1 VGYADVSFWL
11 ETCGDDLSPRPALTR
26 DHQVDTVVVG
36 AGFTGLWTAH
46 FLSQLDPGRRVAV
59 VERDIAGFGASGRN
73 GGWASAFFPIGP
85 SVIARRFGK
94 DAPRRVTD
102 VLARSVGDLGDELS
116 ELSIDAHFH
125 RGGEL
130 SLATSPAQL
139 AGLSDEIEEAER
151 YGLKDRYRLLD
162 RDTAQAR
169 FSSPLVLG
177 ALFDPDCAVLNP
189 ARLVRGL
196 ARRLTERG
204 VELFERTA
212 VTGIENGAVTAN
224 GHRLTAGQVVL
235 ATEAYTSQLPGLHRT
250 VLPVYSLIALTERL
264 GDERWSQ
271 VGWRDREAVT
281 DGRHILIYLQ
291 RTADGRVLFGG
302 RGAPYHLGSKISADF
317 DRHEPTFGH
326 LHREFERLF
335 PYWKGVRFTHHW
347 GGPVAISRDWVPSI
361 GVKETLAWS
370 RGYAGDGVTF
380 SFLAGRT
387 LADLLVGSVG
397 ERTEMPWVNHQSR
410 LWPIEP
416 LRLIG
421 SRIVYW
427 SFRRQD
433 VREEKT
439 GRRRASL
446 TLGGVLSGRNR

>member
-1 VGYADVSFWL
+1 MGYEQVSFWL
-11 ETCGDDLSPRPALTR
+11 ETCGDDLTPRPALTR
-26 DHQVDTVVVG
+26 DHHVDTVVVG

-46 FLSQLDPGRRVAV
+46 FLTRLDPGRRVAV

-73 GGWASAFFPIGP
+73 GGWASAFFPIGS
-85 SVIARRFGK
+85 SVIARRFGR
-94 DAPRRVTD
+94 DAPSRVSD
-102 VLARSVGDLGDELS
+102 LLARSVGDLGDELS
-116 ELSIDAHFH
+116 SLNIDAHFH

-139 AGLSDEIEEAER
+139 QGLSEEIEEAER
-151 YGLKDRYRLLD
+151 YGLNRYRHLD
-162 RDTAQAR
+162 REAAQAR
-169 FSSPLVLG
+169 FASPLVLG
-177 ALFDPDCAVLNP
+177 ALFDPDCAVLHP

-204 VELFERTA
+204 VELFEQTS
-212 VTGIENGAVTAN
+212 VTGIEREGVIAN
-224 GHRLTAGQVVL
+224 GYRLTANQVVL

-250 VLPVYSLIALTERL
+250 VLPVYSLIALTEPL
-264 GDERWSQ
+264 DDERWSE

-302 RGAPYHLGSKISADF
+302 RGAPYHLGSKISPDF

-326 LHREFERLF
+326 LRREFARLF
-335 PYWKGVRFTHHW
+335 PYWKDVRFTHHW
-347 GGPVAISRDWVPSI
+347 GGAVAISRDWVPSI
-361 GVKETLAWS
+361 GLKDTLAWS

-387 LADLLVGSVG
+387 LADLLVGATG

-410 LWPIEP
+410 LWPVEP
-416 LRLIG
+416 LRLVG
-421 SRIVYW
+421 SRLVYW

-433 VREEKT
+433 VAEEKT
-439 GRRRASL
+439 GRRRSRT
-446 TLGGVLSGRNR
+446 TLGERLSGRSR